1 MDNDTFRRWAR
12 RGAPVAVALA
22 LGAGVGAAIYAAV
35 GGGSG
40 GPTATAIVP
49 AQQAASTQTVSSLT
63 QLYKDV
69 TPGVVEINVVGT
81 SNNNFFGGQQ
91 QTESEGSGFVIDT
104 KGDIITNAH
113 VVDGGTSYTVRFQ
126 SGKTVKA
133 TLVGADDGSDIAVVK
148 VDVAASDLHPLT
160 FGDSSQV
167 QPGQEVVAI
176 GSPFGLPETM
186 TSGIVSAIGRTIT
199 APNNY
204 SIAGAIQTDAA
215 INHGNSGG
223 PLLTTS
229 GDVIGVNAQID
240 SSSGANDGVG
250 FALAGNAVK
259 STADTL
265 ISGGKVQHAYLGIS
279 VNDVAN
285 NGGARVASVVAGSPA
300 ASAGFQAG
308 DVVTKIDGTNITSAD
323 DLTAVISA
331 HAPSDK
337 VTVTLT
343 RAGATKTI
351 DVTLGTRPS

>member
-1 MDNDTFRRWAR
+1 MDKKTLHPWAR
-12 RGAPVAVALA
+12 RGAPLVVALG

-40 GPTATAIVP
+40 RPTATALVP
-49 AQQAASTQTVSSLT
+49 AQQASSTHTVSSLT
-63 QLYKDV
+63 ELYKDI
-69 TPGVVEINVVGT
+69 TPGVVEITVVGT
-81 SNNNFFGGQQ
+81 SSNSFFGGTQ
-91 QTESEGSGFVIDT
+91 QTESEGSGFVVDT
-104 KGDIITNAH
+104 KGDIVTNAH
-113 VVDGGTSYTVRFQ
+113 VVDGGSSFTVHFQ
-126 SGKTVKA
+126 NGSTAKA
-133 TLVGADDGSDIAVVK
+133 TLVGADDSSDIAVVK
-148 VDVAASDLHPLT
+148 VDVAAADLHPLS
-160 FGDSSQV
+160 FGDSSAV
-167 QPGQEVVAI
+167 LPGDEVVAI

-199 APNNY
+199 APNHY

-223 PLLTTS
+223 PLLTTN

-259 STADTL
+259 SAVDT
-265 ISGGKVQHAYLGIS
+265 IIAGGKVQHAYLGIS
-279 VNDVAN
+279 VNDAAN
-285 NGGARVASVVAGSPA
+285 NGGATVASVVAGSPA
-300 ASAGFQAG
+300 ASAGLKAG
-308 DVVTKIDGTNITSAD
+308 DVITKVDSATIASAN
-323 DLTAVISA
+323 DLTAAISA